1 MSCYCKKKKSDCVG
15 CKRGC
20 RGKTGS
26 NGTVGLAGP
35 IGPSGITGPAGT
47 GSDTLCVCGSGV
59 TGFMVGQTG
68 PDLNTN
74 NYVYTQ
80 TGNYFELSGTININ
94 PTNNFVYINNNIDD
108 DGNTAVRAIIT
119 SGGNTVSGYS
129 ADSVGNL
136 TSLTGS
142 PYSTNGQGTGGD
154 FNSMVNQ
161 TIIVGDYLC
170 AVNTQTNGGLN
181 ISVSVFSIDPNTG
194 ILTLVTGSP
203 FAIIGNVFYT
213 TSITSTPDGR
223 FVYVMSN
230 TITIFSVDSSTGFL
244 TQVGSP
250 FLNPVPFSFIM
261 SQIRV
266 TPDGKYLLI
275 ALTDVNQLALC
286 QIDQATGE
294 LTLINIVN
302 CTNTNVN
309 PEAYGIMSLDITCDG
324 QFIYAG
330 IDVSIG
336 ISVDSYIIGSTGSLE
351 FNSSYINGNTGPQ
364 NSDCV
369 TLSPNNK
376 FLFVSNSESNTITTL
391 GVGVN
396 GSLSFVSVVGTI
408 INNPALMV
416 PNRDGTLLYVSSNSI
431 EPSIDVFSIGSDGTL
446 TFLRPTSIGP
456 SNLIGLSTYAS
467 IAPTDYL
474 LNEWTSIIID
484 SPFNAPDGFAINS
497 DCTFGTWNVCAR
509 PSCNQ
514 NSGFGFTYNGNA
526 YLEYADGQFTLFIR
540 NNFGPEVNNATV
552 FDPLSFRIKGLII

>member
-1 MSCYCKKKKSDCVG
+1 MSCYCKKKKSDCVK

-26 NGTVGLAGP
+26 NGMVGLAGP
-35 IGPSGITGPAGT
+35 IGANGITGPAGT
-47 GSDTLCVCGSGV
+47 VSDILCVCGSGV

-68 PDLNTN
+68 SELNTN
-74 NYVYTQ
+74 NYIYTQ
-80 TGNYFELSGTININ
+80 TGNYFELNGTININ

-108 DGNTAVRAIIT
+108 DDN
-119 SGGNTVSGYS
+119 GNTVSGYS
-129 ADSVGNL
+129 ADSIGNL

-142 PYSTNGQGTGGD
+142 PYSTNDPGTGGD

-170 AVNTQTNGGLN
+170 AVNTQTISNIK

-203 FAIIGNVFYT
+203 FAIDGYVYDT

-223 FVYVMSN
+223 FIYVMSN
-230 TITIFSVDSSTGFL
+230 TITIFSVDSHTGFL
-244 TQVGSP
+244 TQVGLP
-250 FLNPVPFSFIM
+250 FLNPGQFSFIM

-294 LTLINIVN
+294 LTTINIVN
-302 CTNTNVN
+302 CTNTNIGG
-309 PEAYGIMSLDITCDG
+309 EGYGIMSLDITCDG
-324 QFIYAG
+324 EFIYAG

-336 ISVDSYIIGSTGSLE
+336 ISIDSYIIGSTGSLE
-351 FNSSYINGNTGPQ
+351 FNSSYINGNTSPQ

-391 GVGVN
+391 EVGVN
-396 GSLSFVSVVGTI
+396 GSLSFVSVT
-408 INNPALMV
+408 NTSTYNPALMV
-416 PNRDGTLLYVSSNSI
+416 PNRDGTLLYVSNNSTDT
-431 EPSIDVFSIGSDGTL
+431 SIDVFSIGSDGTL
-446 TFLRPTSIGP
+446 TLLRPTSIGP

-467 IAPTDYL
+467 ISPTDYL

-484 SPFNAPDGFAINS
+484 SPFNVPDGFAINS

-509 PSCNQ
+509 PTCNQ

-552 FDPLSFRIKGLII
+552 FDPLSFRINGLIA